1 MTWKE
6 AAAACEAVRAQLV
19 ALDGGDAE
27 ARALLRAFQPHT
39 PDRKELL
46 WVGIRYVPKLKEF
59 YTVRG
64 QVISRLSW
72 AVGQPATRS
81 STGENCVKLDM
92 NGKIHSTHSCNNKRR
107 FFCRG

>member
-64 QVISRLSW
+64 QKMTQMQWIRNHPVIR
-72 AVGQPATRS
+72 
-81 STGENCVKLDM
+81 ENQLCVVVDIASKLHGPHGC
-92 NGKIHSTHSCNNKRR
+92 NGKRR
-107 FFCRG
+107 FFCRD